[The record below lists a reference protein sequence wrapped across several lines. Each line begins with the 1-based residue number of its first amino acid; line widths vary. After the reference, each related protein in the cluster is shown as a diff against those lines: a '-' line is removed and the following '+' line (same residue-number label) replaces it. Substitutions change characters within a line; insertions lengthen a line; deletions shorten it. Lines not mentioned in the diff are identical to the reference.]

1 MKDKLRELLVG
12 KEFYI
17 NDYNEELN
25 SILKKIDLEVNT
37 SDFDFDRIYTLGYNE
52 IDDWSDA
59 YIGSLDIMFDLKDEE
74 EVVKIVDVF

>member
-25 SILKKIDLEVNT
+25 SILKN
-37 SDFDFDRIYTLGYNE
+37 
-52 IDDWSDA
+52 
-59 YIGSLDIMFDLKDEE
+59 
-74 EVVKIVDVF
+74 

>member
-25 SILKKIDLEVNT
+25 SIFKKLI
-37 SDFDFDRIYTLGYNE
+37 
-52 IDDWSDA
+52 W
-59 YIGSLDIMFDLKDEE
+59 K
-74 EVVKIVDVF
+74 

>member
-25 SILKKIDLEVNT
+25 SILKKLI
-37 SDFDFDRIYTLGYNE
+37 
-52 IDDWSDA
+52 W
-59 YIGSLDIMFDLKDEE
+59 K
-74 EVVKIVDVF
+74 